1 LPAPAADTAAVLGS
15 RETAGGESPAEAVE
29 RLERSARV
37 RRLLLALPEAQRQAL
52 WLRGADQLSGAE
64 AARVLG
70 RSENAVKALL
80 RRAKEALLQQISFGS
95 DLSDEHDVRQE
106 RDHEEPLPFAA
117 LPAARPSCRD

>member
-1 LPAPAADTAAVLGS
+1 
-15 RETAGGESPAEAVE
+15 AEAVE

-52 WLRGADQLSGAE
+52 WLRCADQLSVAE
-64 AARVLG
+64 TAKVLG

-80 RRAKEALLQQISFGS
+80 RRAQEALLQQLSPGKVS
-95 DLSDEHDVRQE
+95 SDEPDVRQE